1 VKSDW
6 FWLLVFILFIA
17 GTYIAEAFSKQRKR
31 MKEIEERV
39 ERLETKVS
47 PPPKPLPYADAVR
60 RQAERTR
67 QFLEE
72 RERRESAKLPPDETG
87 VH

>member
-6 FWLLVFILFIA
+6 FWLLVFVLFIA
-17 GTYIAEAFSKQRKR
+17 GTYIAEALSKQRKR
-31 MKEIEERV
+31 MKDIEERLD
-39 ERLETKVS
+39 RIETKVS
-47 PPPKPLPYADAVR
+47 PPPKPLPYSDAVK

-72 RERRESAKLPPDETG
+72 RERRQSSDDSATHK
-87 VH
+87 